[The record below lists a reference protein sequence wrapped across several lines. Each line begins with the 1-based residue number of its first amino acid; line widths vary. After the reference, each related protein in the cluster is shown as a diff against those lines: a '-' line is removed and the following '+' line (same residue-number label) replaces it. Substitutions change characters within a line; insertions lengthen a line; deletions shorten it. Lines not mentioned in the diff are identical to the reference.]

1 MDSSPRSAL
10 FREIHKNTWL
20 KRITSDVKKLT
31 VGTKRYEKF
40 WVVFCVHDD
49 FDALLEG
56 YVEPRMAPSHS
67 PEWTVS
73 LQQTQHISHALVP
86 LEQEYEFVITL
97 SSDVVRFS
105 ASSWEIM
112 QEWVDTLRS
121 KLREMKILS
130 PRENIYSKLPE
141 IRPPLLPT
149 RDPTSPLPAPP
160 PVPAALVPGIERI
173 NPPAITAVPSTS
185 TSTSTTVTT
194 GQTTPTTSAMSNTLT
209 QNLIA
214 MLSSPIANLRQQSD
228 DGQASGSTSRAST
241 STCTTHNLT
250 NGCASPA
257 KKATSNSQQ
266 SLAKTFSDNVLAD
279 PNTCPPSTSNQDGP
293 IEGSSL
299 NGVTV
304 SVEDRESGEFT

>member
-1 MDSSPRSAL
+1 
-10 FREIHKNTWL
+10 
-20 KRITSDVKKLT
+20 
-31 VGTKRYEKF
+31 
-40 WVVFCVHDD
+40 
-49 FDALLEG
+49 
-56 YVEPRMAPSHS
+56 
-67 PEWTVS
+67 
-73 LQQTQHISHALVP
+73 
-86 LEQEYEFVITL
+86 
-97 SSDVVRFS
+97 
-105 ASSWEIM
+105 M

-173 NPPAITAVPSTS
+173 NPPTITTVPSTS

-194 GQTTPTTSAMSNTLT
+194 GQATPTTSAMSNTLT

-228 DGQASGSTSRAST
+228 DGQASGSISRAST
-241 STCTTHNLT
+241 STSTSHNLT
-250 NGCASPA
+250 NGCASLA
-257 KKATSNSQQ
+257 KKASSNSQQ

-293 IEGSSL
+293 MEGSSM

-304 SVEDRESGEFT
+304 SVEDRESGEFTSLIQI